1 MVEVLCCEDLLLLA
15 NSSKEGGIEDSS
27 KLLEL
32 LGVSLGINKDI
43 VNGILMDFDGC
54 SGEYHSREQ
63 SY

>member
-1 MVEVLCCEDLLLLA
+1 VVEVLCCKDLLLLA

-43 VNGILMDFDGC
+43 INSILIDFN
-54 SGEYHSREQ
+54 SYSSKYYSREQ